1 MKIGDLAVWT
11 KYASEWSREPAMA
24 GSLAGVVVRII
35 KSRRL
40 GRFAGRRVALHG
52 DGENFIVTSDMV
64 EVINESQ

>member
-1 MKIGDLAVWT
+1 MKPGDLAVWS
-11 KYASEWSREPAMA
+11 KYASEWSTGPEA

-40 GRFAGRRVALHG
+40 GRVQRRRVELHG